1 MALAVAVRDVSVIGL
16 DEDMTRLV
24 FLSGAGL
31 PEWIWD
37 EVRQVLPVES
47 MVVAYPKGSASLR
60 AYAESAL
67 RQSPQRFTLVAH
79 SVGGVVGSEICA
91 LAPER
96 VEGFV
101 GVSACLPPA
110 ARSFVRAMPLPQR
123 AVLGVVLRLMG
134 TRPPDKQ
141 IREGLCAGVSN
152 DVADRVVADFAPES
166 RALFTDSVSAR
177 SFPAK
182 SAYLVTEND
191 REFPVTL
198 QHKFAA
204 ELGGYIERMP
214 MAHLPMLEDPVE
226 TAERVLGAL
235 A

>member
-1 MALAVAVRDVSVIGL
+1 
-16 DEDMTRLV
+16 MTKLV

-37 EVRQVLPVES
+37 EVRQVLPVDS
-47 MVVAYPKGSASLR
+47 LVVAYPKGSASLR

-67 RQSPQRFTLVAH
+67 TQSPQRFTLVAH
-79 SVGGVVGSEICA
+79 SVGGVVGSEMCA
-91 LAPER
+91 LAPDR

-110 ARSFVRAMPLPQR
+110 GRSFVQAMPLPAR
-123 AVLGVVLRLMG
+123 AILGLVLRVLG

-141 IREGLCAGVSN
+141 IRQGLCAGVS
-152 DVADRVVADFAPES
+152 DGVAARVIADFLPES
-166 RALFTDSVSAR
+166 RALFTDAVSAR
-177 SFPAK
+177 SFPTR

-191 REFPVTL
+191 REFPAAL
-198 QHKFAA
+198 QSRFAA
-204 ELGGYIERMP
+204 ELGGYVETMP
-214 MAHLPMLEDPVE
+214 TAHLPMLEDSAE
-226 TAERVLGAL
+226 TAKRILGAL